1 MKALL
6 TLFSLLVLLSGC
18 YKDNVDPAKLNN
30 NPFDRDYVGENIFI
44 YQQTY
49 TQIVNIGGSNVVYQV
64 IEFRVREEL
73 FLAPA
78 AYTVRVRDLQ
88 NEDPNAS
95 ATPEA
100 PGSNVFRYLRAPAQG
115 QQICLE
121 LRLANNENTAGPQTI
136 CATL

>member
-6 TLFSLLVLLSGC
+6 TLCTLLVLLSGC
-18 YKDNVDPAKLNN
+18 YKDTVDPAKLNN
-30 NPFDRDYVGENIFI
+30 NPFDRDYVGSNVFE
-44 YQQTY
+44 YRATY

-64 IEFRVREEL
+64 IEFRVREDL

-78 AYTVRVRDLQ
+78 AYTVKVRDLQ
-88 NEDPNAS
+88 NNDPNAS
-95 ATPEA
+95 ATPET
-100 PGSNVFRYLRAPAQG
+100 PGSSVFRYLRVPAQG

-121 LRLANNENTAGPQTI
+121 LSLANNESTARPETI

>member
-1 MKALL
+1 MKALF
-6 TLFSLLVLLSGC
+6 TFFSLLVLLSGC
-18 YKDNVDPAKLNN
+18 YKDTVDPAKLNN
-30 NPFDRDYVGENIFI
+30 NPFDRDYVGANIFE
-44 YQQTY
+44 YRDTY

-64 IEFRVREEL
+64 IEFRVREDL

-78 AYTVRVRDLQ
+78 AYSVKVRDLQ
-88 NEDPNAS
+88 NNDPNAS

-121 LRLANNENTAGPQTI
+121 LSLANNENTARPETI